1 MITRKEA
8 LEYVNNMW
16 MSKETHDAL
25 EALIPEFGES
35 EDERIRKF
43 IQKLLITARDTIS
56 NSSKWEQYNDALA
69 WLEKQKEQKPLTI
82 ESVYEKFVNP
92 ETLKEARINKYI
104 RAQLLWELMHN
115 GIITEVDY
123 QYLTDDKRKP
133 WTVEEYRIAYQKG
146 FEMSEQLKQKEQKP
160 IEWKPQAESLEA
172 LMYAVEGNWDMI
184 KPTSYLSRRLEDLYE
199 GLVNTFNVDESYLHK
214 LSEVAYT
221 AEDIEELKALKNKIE
236 ASMEQ
241 KEQKPVSFSRGH
253 ENDFT
258 SKEWG
263 EEDEHRRKDAIY
275 FLETA
280 KAHYAD
286 TSEIEATISWLK
298 SLPLR
303 CPKSSDNWKP
313 SEEQMEALKE
323 CGECKRCIKE
333 LYEQLLK
340 LGVKEEPEYYQHF
353 DPDC

>member
-1 MITRKEA
+1 
-8 LEYVNNMW
+8 MW

-35 EDERIRKF
+35 EDERMLREIKRYIK
-43 IQKLLITARDTIS
+43 
-56 NSSKWEQYNDALA
+56 EQGDKPTGLPNGTVAVSDMIA
-69 WLEKQKEQKPLTI
+69 WLEKQKEQKSLTI
-82 ESVYEKFVNP
+82 ESAYEKFVNP

-313 SEEQMEALKE
+313 SEEQMADLLHIEGELRGLGRKDEAKAIA
-323 CGECKRCIKE
+323 G
-333 LYEQLLK
+333 LYEQLKK
-340 LGVKEEPEYYQHF
+340 LM
-353 DPDC
+353 